1 MQAFATIEQYDAR
14 YPNRV
19 VADEVLEECLLSAT
33 ATIMNALNSRGIDYE
48 NPDELMAFNLMDV
61 CRSVANRIMPSDM
74 PMGATQFSMT
84 AGPYTQT
91 TSYSPTYGL
100 PRLLKSELDMLGF
113 LGGSI
118 GFARPAY
125 GRLEPEV
132 DADDQ
137 G

>member
-61 CRSVANRIMPSDM
+61 CRSVANRIVPTESAYPQGITQASMSAVGFTEAYTFGSSYGVAKLLPGELKQLGIS
-74 PMGATQFSMT
+74 GA
-84 AGPYTQT
+84 
-91 TSYSPTYGL
+91 
-100 PRLLKSELDMLGF
+100 
-113 LGGSI
+113 I
-118 GFARPAY
+118 GFARPLY
-125 GRLEPEV
+125 GILERGD
-132 DADDQ
+132 DAD
-137 G
+137 